1 VGRLIAPLATAV
13 RFVGQNQA
21 VYIPRSAIDTALD
34 EWIFWNK
41 KTHARLIAKSP
52 RSWVF
57 RACSLAILPRDA
69 KLIFFRLMVAGA
81 TAARRALVGLTD
93 AFLGVVGACG

>member
-1 VGRLIAPLATAV
+1 MGRLIAPLATAV

-57 RACSLAILPRDA
+57 RACSLMIPDA
-69 KLIFFRLMVAGA
+69 CGAHIFSSHGGRRNLRAVSFASQAGDLASALFVAG
-81 TAARRALVGLTD
+81 R
-93 AFLGVVGACG
+93 